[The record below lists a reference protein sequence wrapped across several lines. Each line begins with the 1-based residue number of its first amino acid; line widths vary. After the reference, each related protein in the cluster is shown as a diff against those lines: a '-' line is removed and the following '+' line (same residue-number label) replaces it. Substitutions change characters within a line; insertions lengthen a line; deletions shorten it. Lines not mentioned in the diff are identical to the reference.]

1 MSGTWQSQKHVV
13 FSLLLHLHIT
23 VLLKFLCPRADIL
36 RALAPVISLNDVCG
50 QVKFLAE
57 DSR

>member
-23 VLLKFLCPRADIL
+23 VLLKFLCPHADIK
-36 RALAPVISLNDVCG
+36 RALAPVISLNDTCRR
-50 QVKFLAE
+50 VKLLAE